1 LPLYENYINSFIE
14 SVQDAVSIDCVSE
27 QYVRLTGFLVIVFI
41 LAWLL
46 WKPKPGG
53 GFGFLGNV
61 IVDVVGD
68 FLFR

>member
-1 LPLYENYINSFIE
+1 M
-14 SVQDAVSIDCVSE
+14 
-27 QYVRLTGFLVIVFI
+27 RLTGFLVIVFI